1 MIQKPD
7 RKEGCKTSTMTDRN
21 ITTEE
26 TSSAFVASPE
36 PLYGSFVFG
45 VALTFATRVLMLAGV
60 FIAGVIVARSLGP
73 EGFGT
78 FAVLNVTVA
87 LALQVGSA
95 GLPSANTYF
104 IARDRK
110 VLAPIWANA
119 ILFGLVVG
127 VLLTIVVV
135 AIAWLKPTLFGGVS
149 VRLVSIAAASIPFQ
163 LLTLLGLNVLLA
175 MDRIRQLNLFDSLAP
190 ALALLNAVVVLII
203 LRGSLLTL
211 VAANTAAAA
220 ILSLVLVL
228 VLGRALKR
236 QQQPDIHLLKE
247 MLAYGVK
254 FYISIMAGAIIFR
267 ADLLIVNHFRGE
279 AEAGVYAVASQVSFL
294 LLMLPG
300 VIATLLFPRVAS
312 SQDQSGEFAVQV
324 TRHTSLIMLAT
335 CVAAAAGSFI
345 LPLVYGA
352 RFSDATMQLLILLP
366 GVLLMG
372 LESVLVQHFTGT
384 GLPCTIAIFWIITLL
399 INVGS
404 NLLVVPVYGA
414 RGAARTSSISY
425 ALVFTLVTVYF
436 CIKTGRRP
444 AEIFLLRGAELKS
457 LVKSIRWSTSP
468 TRVPR

>member
-1 MIQKPD
+1 
-7 RKEGCKTSTMTDRN
+7 
-21 ITTEE
+21 
-26 TSSAFVASPE
+26 
-36 PLYGSFVFG
+36 
-45 VALTFATRVLMLAGV
+45 MLAGV

-119 ILFGLVVG
+119 ILFSLVVG

-190 ALALLNAVVVLII
+190 ALALLNALVVLII
-203 LRGSLLTL
+203 LRRSLLTL
-211 VAANTAAAA
+211 VSANTAAAA

-384 GLPCTIAIFWIITLL
+384 GLPWTIAIFWIITLL

-414 RGAARTSSISY
+414 RGAATTSSISY